1 MMIRQFTQS
10 HIKRQKLKVLLM
22 TNASLAAFLAKS
34 RASKIN
40 ALLRTDVT
48 IRQIHFTIER
58 IEKTGGTFEY
68 EKI

>member
-1 MMIRQFTQS
+1 
-10 HIKRQKLKVLLM
+10 M

-40 ALLRTDVT
+40 ALWRTDVT
-48 IRQIHFTIER
+48 IRQTHFTIER

>member
-1 MMIRQFTQS
+1 
-10 HIKRQKLKVLLM
+10 M